1 LQDGTTP
8 LSAASQSGHVE
19 VVDCLIKNGAK
30 VDEPDKVNNY
40 ECLHISRPVGS
51 SRGVERPSDAQWS
64 NVFPREARKNFWM
77 VDKQFFYSYI

>member
-40 ECLHISRPVGS
+40 SVYMENLI
-51 SRGVERPSDAQWS
+51 E
-64 NVFPREARKNFWM
+64 M
-77 VDKQFFYSYI
+77 